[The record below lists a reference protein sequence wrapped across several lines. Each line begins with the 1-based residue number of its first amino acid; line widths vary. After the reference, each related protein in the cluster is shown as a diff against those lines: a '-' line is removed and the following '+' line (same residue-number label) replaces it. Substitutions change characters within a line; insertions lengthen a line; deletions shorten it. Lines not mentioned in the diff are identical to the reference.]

1 MVSAGLFAITFATL
15 LLEILD
21 SRLLSVLTWYHLSFL
36 AISLAMLGMAGGAI
50 RVFLSGAE
58 AAAPAASRLP
68 RLCLAFALAMAA
80 THVVALCIPLSVQ
93 PPTSV
98 VGLASLATTIAAL
111 TVPFYFSG
119 MIVTIVLTRATTA
132 LGRLYAWDLA
142 GAAFGCLS
150 VVPLL
155 DSGRFNV
162 SSLVLLGA
170 AVAAL
175 GGWCFSVAAGG
186 RRSRVALALAAVLA
200 AGAMA
205 NGTGRAGLEIAY
217 TKNRQFWRSPN
228 TDRTIWN
235 SHSFVVVQKPGRWE
249 PFL

>member
-1 MVSAGLFAITFATL
+1 MPASLVSRRHRSMLFAGLFAITFATL

-50 RVFLSGAE
+50 RVFLGGTEFAGGA
-58 AAAPAASRLP
+58 ALRRLP
-68 RLCLAFALAMAA
+68 RLAVTFALSMAV
-80 THVVALCIPLSVQ
+80 THIVALCIPLSVQ
-93 PPTSV
+93 PATSF
-98 VGLASLATTIAAL
+98 VGLASLATTIVAL

-132 LGRLYAWDLA
+132 IGRLYAWDLA
-142 GAAFGCLS
+142 GAAFGCLA

-170 AVAAL
+170 AAAAL
-175 GGWCFSVAAGG
+175 GGWCF
-186 RRSRVALALAAVLA
+186 
-200 AGAMA
+200 
-205 NGTGRAGLEIAY
+205 
-217 TKNRQFWRSPN
+217 
-228 TDRTIWN
+228 
-235 SHSFVVVQKPGRWE
+235 
-249 PFL
+249 